1 MGSTPPRLP
10 GPHVAAHQG
19 VLRRLPWPRSRSA
32 GPGHWRPSA
41 ARTASAP
48 SRARSTHSGSLA
60 LAGCSSAQHAMCQC
74 GWERTSPLLS
84 PPEWVPTARR
94 RCLGGRSQASPQSPH
109 TPAPTLRCSDQ
120 RPGVWTG
127 PLSSLGG
134 LPPPTLIKV
143 LSLHVTTLPISRW
156 SLLFPDLT
164 REGVTAARSAPAWA
178 LGCGVPRAATLWP
191 ACFRWNWINGMLL
204 GNPPGLQPRTSTA

>member
-19 VLRRLPWPRSRSA
+19 VLRRPPWPRSRSA

-60 LAGCSSAQHAMCQC
+60 LAGWSSAQRAGCQC

-84 PPEWVPTARR
+84 PPEWVPTERR

-109 TPAPTLRCSDQ
+109 TPAPTLPCSDQ

-156 SLLFPDLT
+156 SLLLPDPNP
-164 REGVTAARSAPAWA
+164 GGSPS
-178 LGCGVPRAATLWP
+178 RAVS
-191 ACFRWNWINGMLL
+191 
-204 GNPPGLQPRTSTA
+204 PGLGAGVQGPQGSHSVACLLQVELD